1 MKSSSVLPEPTTQRP
16 ADRESI
22 GDLDWSKLSSGSGA
36 PIDIQKSLTIQSDA
50 LNTEI
55 IDFLLQWEE
64 GDVGIG
70 INSLSAAFDAKRLQE
85 TYEVLDALNHVDKEL
100 EEVDGWLMEQIQCL
114 SLIQSRLVVIEK
126 ESGTLEKGYQNLKS
140 IQEMTES
147 LVLGLSLSSEDE
159 RVLSTKPEQVLEAAY
174 KQNSFDDTAEII
186 SPLLSALRNIKKALA
201 LTGGE
206 VPGISI
212 RQWKQLQSLTAVSKQ
227 RQKLVELSKFFC
239 NKFAPFLCGV
249 FGAVLKHRSLHEQAA
264 KRVKKQRIHGVEIK
278 HFSFEVAIDD
288 GLKFSRMLTNATDR
302 ALFGT
307 RKTDGSSSQEP
318 PLTLRPNK
326 DINEDNV
333 ALHAQ
338 SNYHEALGGFVPLL
352 ELVLELS
359 TSTVVSLSTAY
370 VTSSAERFYVPLFR
384 VLFQHLRLLV
394 ISSKGSVGWF
404 VG

>member
-1 MKSSSVLPEPTTQRP
+1 M
-16 ADRESI
+16 
-22 GDLDWSKLSSGSGA
+22 
-36 PIDIQKSLTIQSDA
+36 
-50 LNTEI
+50 
-55 IDFLLQWEE
+55 
-64 GDVGIG
+64 
-70 INSLSAAFDAKRLQE
+70 
-85 TYEVLDALNHVDKEL
+85 
-100 EEVDGWLMEQIQCL
+100 
-114 SLIQSRLVVIEK
+114 
-126 ESGTLEKGYQNLKS
+126 
-140 IQEMTES
+140 
-147 LVLGLSLSSEDE
+147 
-159 RVLSTKPEQVLEAAY
+159 
-174 KQNSFDDTAEII
+174 
-186 SPLLSALRNIKKALA
+186 
-201 LTGGE
+201 
-206 VPGISI
+206 
-212 RQWKQLQSLTAVSKQ
+212 
-227 RQKLVELSKFFC
+227 
-239 NKFAPFLCGV
+239 
-249 FGAVLKHRSLHEQAA
+249 KHRSLHEQAA